1 MKNWIKGM
9 AAGVLALGLAACNAP
24 AEPKTDTETGKKVE
38 LEEPSGL
45 TAQEVFDKA
54 TAASAE
60 QTSMQAAMNIDQLM
74 EIPGQD
80 LTINSKIKMDM
91 NMVIDPLAM
100 HQLMDMDMGEQG
112 AMAME
117 VYMTEE
123 GFFMNEPG
131 TGQWIKLPG
140 EMYEELLAQ
149 VGSADPT
156 LDMTMF
162 KEFVEDF
169 KFEQTADE
177 YILKLS
183 ASGDKFSKLLKEIA
197 MENLPAGVD
206 ANAEAADMMENM
218 EVKSLEY
225 EIFIDK
231 KTFYTNAFNMKM
243 DMTMLVEGEEMR
255 IDQQVNAKLS
265 KINEIDKIQIPQEV
279 LDNALDINEAMG
291 Q

>member
-9 AAGVLALGLAACNAP
+9 AAGVLALGLAACSTP
-24 AEPKTDTETGKKVE
+24 AEPKTDTEKV
-38 LEEPSGL
+38 SKM

-54 TAASAE
+54 TVASGE
-60 QTSMQAAMNIDQLM
+60 QTSMSADMNIAQLI
-74 EIPGQD
+74 EVPGQD
-80 LTINSKIKMDM
+80 LTMNSKIKMDM
-91 NMVIDPLAM
+91 DMIIDPLSM
-100 HQLMDMDMGEQG
+100 YQKMDVDMGEQG

-117 VYMTEE
+117 IYMTEE
-123 GFFMNEPG
+123 GFFMNDPESD
-131 TGQWIKLPG
+131 QWMKLPG
-140 EMYEELLAQ
+140 EMYEDMLGE

-162 KEFVEDF
+162 QEFVEDF
-169 KFEQTADE
+169 KFEQTDDE

-183 ASGDKFSKLLKEIA
+183 ASGDKFSKLFKEIA
-197 MENLPAGVD
+197 MDNLPSGVD
-206 ANAEAADMMENM
+206 ANVEAAELMENIN
-218 EVKSLEY
+218 VTSLEY

-255 IDQQVNAKLS
+255 IDQKVNAKLS
-265 KINEIDKIQIPQEV
+265 KINEIDKIEIPQEV
-279 LDNALDINEAMG
+279 LDNADDITEEME